1 MATAQRIAAALSL
14 TNLVSSLLLLAGGLY
29 LSRLL
34 AAPRFGVA
42 LVLVAML
49 TIIPLALVL
58 IARPRFGV
66 VLLFVVSMTI
76 IGVKRLAWQMEVG
89 LVVEALEG
97 VLAVA
102 LAAIIIARRDL
113 HRLSSPLTFPVLLYV
128 MYLVVMAFH
137 PNLPTTA
144 NSIYA
149 LRDPI
154 NFGVPF
160 LAAVYLFRER
170 RQLRLFLYL
179 WLGTALALALYG
191 LYQYYV
197 GLNNWEAAWLS
208 ISRTHLLYNRV
219 RIFSTLGSAD
229 ALGMHMAVSIVVA
242 LAVAF
247 HTERKLVRYG
257 VIAMVPIFAV
267 ANLQTLT
274 RGAYL
279 AVLVGVLTLA
289 LVTRNRAL
297 LLALVVGAVGVVV
310 WYQTNQG
317 SLLANR
323 VMTMFAPDQDESFEV
338 RQSYI
343 TDYLPVILDTP
354 FGLGPSTSGR
364 QGWVLLEWSGIDPR
378 LQESIAGV
386 PADNYY
392 FRIALEMGWVG
403 LLLFLG
409 LLLVVSLVGLRI
421 YARTR
426 DPLVKWV
433 AAALLASYMAMAV
446 SSLSNNYFSHPDLK
460 LFFWFSLGLLA
471 NLPMIDAESRPDS
484 EDRGA
489 MATPRTRRARW

>member
-144 NSIYA
+144 NIIYA

-179 WLGTALALALYG
+179 WLGTALALA
-191 LYQYYV
+191 
-197 GLNNWEAAWLS
+197 
-208 ISRTHLLYNRV
+208 
-219 RIFSTLGSAD
+219 
-229 ALGMHMAVSIVVA
+229 
-242 LAVAF
+242 
-247 HTERKLVRYG
+247 
-257 VIAMVPIFAV
+257 
-267 ANLQTLT
+267 
-274 RGAYL
+274 
-279 AVLVGVLTLA
+279 
-289 LVTRNRAL
+289 
-297 LLALVVGAVGVVV
+297 
-310 WYQTNQG
+310 
-317 SLLANR
+317 
-323 VMTMFAPDQDESFEV
+323 
-338 RQSYI
+338 
-343 TDYLPVILDTP
+343 
-354 FGLGPSTSGR
+354 
-364 QGWVLLEWSGIDPR
+364 
-378 LQESIAGV
+378 
-386 PADNYY
+386 
-392 FRIALEMGWVG
+392 
-403 LLLFLG
+403 
-409 LLLVVSLVGLRI
+409 
-421 YARTR
+421 
-426 DPLVKWV
+426 
-433 AAALLASYMAMAV
+433 
-446 SSLSNNYFSHPDLK
+446 
-460 LFFWFSLGLLA
+460 
-471 NLPMIDAESRPDS
+471 
-484 EDRGA
+484 
-489 MATPRTRRARW
+489 